1 MGKEKPYHKTKGKA
15 YSPILNNKNGVDTM
29 PLTEEIKTFLE
40 RKHTQVL
47 KFQDNCHWKNR

>member
-29 PLTEEIKTFLE
+29 ALTEEIKTFLE